1 MLLSFIIG
9 KTIKGPAKNEAFWL
23 FLGSDYERD
32 TGGCQSL
39 NYESEVVCKCYSPLL
54 MKTERQEEA
63 HGGGNS

>member
-1 MLLSFIIG
+1 MKLSGCSWAQIMKGTLL
-9 KTIKGPAKNEAFWL
+9 
-23 FLGSDYERD
+23 
-32 TGGCQSL
+32 GCQSL